1 MKNNLS
7 NIKKAIKYLNNNEC
21 IGIPTETVY
30 GLAANAYS
38 DKGTLKIYKL
48 KKRPK
53 KNPLIVHYYN
63 LNDLKKDCL
72 ISLEFLKL
80 YKKFCP
86 GPISFVLKLKRDSR
100 ISNNV
105 TNNKKTIAVRFPKHK
120 LTRKLLKVLKYPLA
134 APSANL
140 SRKISPVSKKDVV
153 DEFGKKIKF
162 ILDGGQ
168 SKIGVE
174 STIVSL
180 INKPKI
186 LRLGGIERNKIN
198 RKKMAFNKNGR
209 GKYSETL
216 INLKKN
222 YDICSLIECTLKTGK
237 THQIRLHMSNINF
250 PLVGDKLYGKNKINR
265 YGKDIK
271 NFNKFLLLKNFQR
284 QALHAYVLGFIHPT
298 TKKYVEFKY
307 EMPEDMLKLL
317 EFVVK
322 Y

>member
-38 DKGTLKIYKL
+38 DKGTLKIFKL

-86 GPISFVLKLKRDSR
+86 GPISFVLKLKRNSR

-105 TNNKKTIAVRFPKHK
+105 TNNKKTIAVRFPKHQ

-186 LRLGGIERNKIN
+186 LRLGGIE
-198 RKKMAFNKNGR
+198 
-209 GKYSETL
+209 
-216 INLKKN
+216 
-222 YDICSLIECTLKTGK
+222 
-237 THQIRLHMSNINF
+237 
-250 PLVGDKLYGKNKINR
+250 KNKINKFLINKNKKK
-265 YGKDIK
+265 YKIK
-271 NFNKFLLLKNFQR
+271 NIIVPGQGKVHYSPEIPIRLNIKNPKKYEAYMLIKKRKISKKNFFYLSKKKNLKEAAKNLYKTLRIIKKNKFKSIAVEKIPNI
-284 QALHAYVLGFIHPT
+284 GFGETINDRLIRAS
-298 TKKYVEFKY
+298 K
-307 EMPEDMLKLL
+307 
-317 EFVVK
+317 
-322 Y
+322 

>member
-21 IGIPTETVY
+21 VGIPTETVY

-38 DKGTLKIYKL
+38 DKGTLKIFKL

-86 GPISFVLKLKRDSR
+86 GPISFVLKLKRNSR

-105 TNNKKTIAVRFPKHK
+105 TNNKKNIAVRFPRHQ
-120 LTRKLLKVLKYPLA
+120 LTRRLLKVLKYPLA

-162 ILDGGQ
+162 ILDGGR

-198 RKKMAFNKNGR
+198 KFLINKNKKKYKIKNIVVPGQ
-209 GKYSETL
+209 GKIHYSPEIPIRLNIKNPKKYEAFML
-216 INLKKN
+216 IKKRKISKKNFFYLSKKKNLKEAAKN
-222 YDICSLIECTLKTGK
+222 LYKTLRIIK
-237 THQIRLHMSNINF
+237 
-250 PLVGDKLYGKNKINR
+250 KNKFKSIAVEKIPNIGFGETINDR
-265 YGKDIK
+265 LIRASK
-271 NFNKFLLLKNFQR
+271 
-284 QALHAYVLGFIHPT
+284 
-298 TKKYVEFKY
+298 
-307 EMPEDMLKLL
+307 
-317 EFVVK
+317 
-322 Y
+322 

>member
-38 DKGTLKIYKL
+38 DKGTLKIFKL

-53 KNPLIVHYYN
+53 NNPLIVHYYN

-86 GPISFVLKLKRDSR
+86 GPISFVLKLKQNSR

-105 TNNKKTIAVRFPKHK
+105 TNNKKTIAVRFPKHQ
-120 LTRKLLKVLKYPLA
+120 LTRRLLKVLKYPLA

-198 RKKMAFNKNGR
+198 KFIINKNKKKYKIKNIVVPGQ
-209 GKYSETL
+209 GKVHYSPEIPIRLNIKNPKKYEAYML
-216 INLKKN
+216 IKKRKISEKNFFYLSKKNNLKEAAKN
-222 YDICSLIECTLKTGK
+222 LYKTLRIIK
-237 THQIRLHMSNINF
+237 
-250 PLVGDKLYGKNKINR
+250 KNKFKSIAVEKIPNIGFGETINDR
-265 YGKDIK
+265 LIRASK
-271 NFNKFLLLKNFQR
+271 
-284 QALHAYVLGFIHPT
+284 
-298 TKKYVEFKY
+298 
-307 EMPEDMLKLL
+307 
-317 EFVVK
+317 
-322 Y
+322 